1 MILRVELVGSHA
13 RWKRPRLLPT
23 EGATPQPPQVLFVQP
38 VQALIAPPPAG
49 GDASPLVYRK
59 PGSSKELII
68 EKNVLKDHMIY
79 SCAPERGLFRS
90 FCVGTSLGSGCEGD

>member
-49 GDASPLVYRK
+49 GDAGVPPLVYRK
-59 PGSSKELII
+59 PGSKELLI
-68 EKNVLKDHMIY
+68 EKNVLTDHMIY
-79 SCAPERGLFRS
+79 SCARTRA
-90 FCVGTSLGSGCEGD
+90 V